1 VLFSATWIVHGA
13 GAGGETPT
21 GWRAVGDGEEFAQW
35 ELAWRADEPEAA
47 GILRPAL
54 LDQDDIVVLGA
65 ADEDRFVA
73 GAVLNRSDELIGL
86 SNTFAVDDLD
96 PVWSAAVGFA
106 ARRFPGLPVG
116 GYESGPALESAVRR
130 GFEPVAPLRVWI
142 K

>member
-1 VLFSATWIVHGA
+1 MASHGD
-13 GAGGETPT
+13 P
-21 GWRAVGDGEEFAQW
+21 DEFAQW
-35 ELAWRADEPEAA
+35 ELAWSADAPEAV

-54 LDQDDIVVLGA
+54 LDRDEVVVLGG
-65 ADEDRFVA
+65 ADAGRFVA
-73 GAVLNRSDELIGL
+73 GAVLNRSDGLVGL

-116 GYESGPALESAVRR
+116 GYESGPALASAVRH
-130 GFEPVAPLRVWI
+130 GFEPLAPLRVWI